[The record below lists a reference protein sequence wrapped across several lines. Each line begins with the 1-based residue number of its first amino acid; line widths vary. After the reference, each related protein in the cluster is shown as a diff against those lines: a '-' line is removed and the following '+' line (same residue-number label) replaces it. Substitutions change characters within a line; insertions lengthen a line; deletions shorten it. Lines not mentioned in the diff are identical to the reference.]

1 MLAIFNS
8 SATTKICMK
17 KINVFFLLLFLANV
31 IYGQHTTV
39 SNVEPK
45 FIEDKGFWQEYHEA
59 YPVSVVAIENNVRS
73 IAVDKNLTAWIATAA
88 GVFIK
93 KDGETKWIAI
103 PFKDADKGPAYSVAV
118 DNSGTVWMGTW
129 KGIFV
134 YRNNLATQITG
145 PQGPVSVICT
155 AKEGVYALGPK
166 GVWYYNG
173 KNFVQKN
180 YLIARS
186 VRSAVSDNKE
196 GLWVA
201 SDVGLYHANNEG
213 TKHFYKTDILLSAG
227 LKGLAIDKEENL
239 WAAGLGGVSVIK
251 DDHLQRTIRPGEGC
265 PSIYVTCVKQ
275 SPEGVMW
282 VGTKVGVVR
291 FFRDGK
297 HSLLFSRRWLMDDHV
312 NDIAFDKDGNAW
324 IATEQGVSAIKK
336 KWMTLATKERYF
348 YDVLMRRHIRE
359 PWIAGQCHLIN
370 PGDTTKWMAED
381 DDNDGEFTGNYLA
394 MESFRYAVT
403 KSEDAREKASKAFHF
418 LKQLQDITNGDG
430 YFARTIVP
438 IDWAERVHDGN
449 RSYTEQEKAE
459 ELVNDPRF
467 KPVEVRWHKSTDGKW
482 LWKGDASSDEWC
494 GHMMGYYFY
503 YQLAA
508 TEEEKVLIRQ
518 HIAALMDHLIAHN
531 FNMMDV
537 DGTHTHWSVWSP
549 DLLNHDPE
557 WAQDKSEN
565 SMELLAFLK
574 LAYYVTNDEKYQQQ
588 YLRFIN
594 KEHYLEN
601 MTELVNQNPAWFI
614 YYDVTMQ
621 AYLYPILLG
630 CEKDPKLIAFYQ
642 RHMDN
647 WMEHRKN
654 DQNLIVNFLYC
665 YARNKKVELQSSVD
679 FLKEVPL
686 DLIDWH
692 IDHTKR
698 EDVTLVH
705 SPVLDDWEI
714 DQMPSP
720 EIRATIRW
728 DGNPWAAVGGSP
740 NTEKEPVFWLYPYW
754 MGRYLKMI
762 Q

>member
-1 MLAIFNS
+1 
-8 SATTKICMK
+8 
-17 KINVFFLLLFLANV
+17 
-31 IYGQHTTV
+31 
-39 SNVEPK
+39 
-45 FIEDKGFWQEYHEA
+45 
-59 YPVSVVAIENNVRS
+59 
-73 IAVDKNLTAWIATAA
+73 
-88 GVFIK
+88 
-93 KDGETKWIAI
+93 
-103 PFKDADKGPAYSVAV
+103 
-118 DNSGTVWMGTW
+118 
-129 KGIFV
+129 
-134 YRNNLATQITG
+134 
-145 PQGPVSVICT
+145 
-155 AKEGVYALGPK
+155 
-166 GVWYYNG
+166 
-173 KNFVQKN
+173 
-180 YLIARS
+180 
-186 VRSAVSDNKE
+186 
-196 GLWVA
+196 
-201 SDVGLYHANNEG
+201 
-213 TKHFYKTDILLSAG
+213 
-227 LKGLAIDKEENL
+227 
-239 WAAGLGGVSVIK
+239 
-251 DDHLQRTIRPGEGC
+251 
-265 PSIYVTCVKQ
+265 
-275 SPEGVMW
+275 
-282 VGTKVGVVR
+282 
-291 FFRDGK
+291 
-297 HSLLFSRRWLMDDHV
+297 
-312 NDIAFDKDGNAW
+312 
-324 IATEQGVSAIKK
+324 
-336 KWMTLATKERYF
+336 
-348 YDVLMRRHIRE
+348 
-359 PWIAGQCHLIN
+359 
-370 PGDTTKWMAED
+370 
-381 DDNDGEFTGNYLA
+381 
-394 MESFRYAVT
+394 
-403 KSEDAREKASKAFHF
+403 
-418 LKQLQDITNGDG
+418 
-430 YFARTIVP
+430 
-438 IDWAERVHDGN
+438 
-449 RSYTEQEKAE
+449 
-459 ELVNDPRF
+459 
-467 KPVEVRWHKSTDGKW
+467 
-482 LWKGDASSDEWC
+482 
-494 GHMMGYYFY
+494 
-503 YQLAA
+503 
-508 TEEEKVLIRQ
+508 
-518 HIAALMDHLIAHN
+518 
-531 FNMMDV
+531 
-537 DGTHTHWSVWSP
+537 
-549 DLLNHDPE
+549 LLNHDPE

>member
-1 MLAIFNS
+1 
-8 SATTKICMK
+8 MK
-17 KINVFFLLLFLANV
+17 KIAVSFLFLCLINIACSQQATES
-31 IYGQHTTV
+31 ISGPQ
-39 SNVEPK
+39 
-45 FIEDKGFWQEYHEA
+45 FIEDNGFWQEYHEA
-59 YPVSVVAIENNVRS
+59 YPVSTVPIENNVRS
-73 IAVDKNLTAWIATAA
+73 IAVDKKLTVWIATEA
-88 GVFIK
+88 GIFMK
-93 KDGETKWIAI
+93 KNGDTKWMAI
-103 PFKDADKGPAYSVAV
+103 PFQDSDKGPAYAVAV
-118 DNSGTVWMGTW
+118 DEHDAIWMGTW
-129 KGIFV
+129 KGMFV
-134 YRNNLATQITG
+134 YKNNLPVRVGG

-166 GVWYYNG
+166 GVWLFNG
-173 KNFVQKN
+173 TAFIQKD
-180 YLIARS
+180 YPIARS
-186 VRSAVSDNKE
+186 VRSAISDNKE

-201 SDVGLYHANNEG
+201 SDVGLYHATKEG
-213 TKHFYKTDILLSAG
+213 TKYFYKTDILLSAG
-227 LKGLAIDKEENL
+227 L
-239 WAAGLGGVSVIK
+239 GGVSILK
-251 DDHLQRTIRPGEGC
+251 DDVQQRVIRPQEGC
-265 PSIYVTCVKQ
+265 PSIYTSCVKE
-275 SPEGVMW
+275 SSDGAMW
-282 VGTKVGVVR
+282 IGTKVGIVR
-291 FFRDGK
+291 FFPDGK

-312 NDIAFDKDGNAW
+312 NDIAFDNDGNAW

-336 KWMTLATKERYF
+336 KWMTLAAKQDYF
-348 YDVLMRRHIRE
+348 YDVLMKRHIRE
-359 PWIAGQCHLIN
+359 PWIAGQCHLVN
-370 PGDTTKWMAED
+370 PGDTTNWRPED

-403 KSEDAREKASKAFHF
+403 KSADAREKASKAFHF

-438 IDWAERVHDGN
+438 VDWADRVHDGN
-449 RSYTEQEKAE
+449 RSYTEREKAE
-459 ELVNDPRF
+459 ELVNEPRF
-467 KPVEVRWHKSTDGKW
+467 KPVEFRWHKSADGKW

-503 YQLAA
+503 YKLAA
-508 TEEEKVLIRQ
+508 TEEEKIVVRQ

-531 FNMMDV
+531 FNMMDA
-537 DGTHTHWSVWSP
+537 DGRHTRWSVWSP

-557 WAQDKSEN
+557 WAQDRSEN

-574 LAYYVTNDEKYQQQ
+574 LAYYITNDEKYQQQ

-601 MTELVNQNPAWFI
+601 MSELVNQNPAWFI

-642 RHMDN
+642 QHMDN

-654 DQNLIVNFLYC
+654 DQNLLVNFLYC

-679 FLKEVPL
+679 FLMDIPL

-698 EDVTLVH
+698 EDIRLVH

-714 DQMPSP
+714 DQLPP
-720 EIRATIRW
+720 PDIRVTVRW

-740 NTEKEPVFWLYPYW
+740 FTEKEPVFWLYPYW